1 MNSYWLSTSVLVQ
14 HITCVIQN
22 CRDCLQ
28 VAWAKETVCENSEKF
43 GYGKANPWLP
53 TRLGNMS
60 RRKLRESKI
69 LLRGAMLGGA
79 WSQCLVEPELV
90 ELTGLFLVG
99 RLHRGACS
107 VELERRSRFRNIG
120 QWLRH
125 GIYMTDHKMKIFTG
139 RLSRVCTINWWRRCQ
154 WIGSICSFW
163 LIRFSYLTL
172 IKPSGLDAS
181 SSTSSFK
188 GCCAAL
194 LRTKI
199 LYWGFETPC
208 LERCYAG
215 RVWCSYRSTNL
226 DLGPLSFSC

>member
-28 VAWAKETVCENSEKF
+28 VAWAKETVCENSENF

-99 RLHRGACS
+99 RLIAQ
-107 VELERRSRFRNIG
+107 RS
-120 QWLRH
+120 L
-125 GIYMTDHKMKIFTG
+125 
-139 RLSRVCTINWWRRCQ
+139 LSRVCTLTDEGD
-154 WIGSICSFW
+154 WIGFVPSGWSSFAILPW
-163 LIRFSYLTL
+163 SSLQDLMLLLHPQDVVLLCWEPKSYIEALTL
-172 IKPSGLDAS
+172 FGKVLCRKSLM
-181 SSTSSFK
+181 
-188 GCCAAL
+188 L
-194 LRTKI
+194 L
-199 LYWGFETPC
+199 L
-208 LERCYAG
+208 
-215 RVWCSYRSTNL
+215 
-226 DLGPLSFSC
+226 